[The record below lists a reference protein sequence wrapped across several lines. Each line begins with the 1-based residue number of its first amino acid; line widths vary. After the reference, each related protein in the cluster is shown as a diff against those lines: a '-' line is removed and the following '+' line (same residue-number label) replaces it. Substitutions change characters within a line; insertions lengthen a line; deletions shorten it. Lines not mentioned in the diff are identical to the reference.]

1 MSQAVVNSE
10 TTLQTLIG
18 DLREQFREHKYL
30 KVSVKSGKDRSINQN
45 DHSHT
50 WYEQIARELR
60 EDTALGVKSFCKL
73 HFGVP
78 ILRAESDDF
87 RQAYDSTVKTMT
99 YEQKLEVMKILPVT
113 SLMTKKQ
120 IQQYLDAM
128 QASYVGRVELKY
140 PEKAV

>member
-1 MSQAVVNSE
+1 MSQLIVNSE
-10 TTLQTLIG
+10 LTLQSCIG
-18 DLREQFREHKYL
+18 DLRELFREHKYL

-45 DHSHT
+45 NHSHT
-50 WYEQIARELR
+50 WYGQIARELR
-60 EDTALGVKSFCKL
+60 EDTELGVKCFCKL

-87 RQAYDSTVKTMT
+87 RIAYDATVKTMS
-99 YEQKLEVMKILPVT
+99 YEQKLQVMTILPVT

-128 QASYVGRVELKY
+128 QLHYHGRVNLQY
-140 PEKAV
+140 PEAA